1 MSVGIC
7 LSLTMQLNCLKFIIT
22 GEVCI
27 LYYQVTSNPLKTP
40 EGEQELL
47 IVQQILLDSNIGNVW
62 RMIMRICILIIES
75 RVYSLSRR

>member
-1 MSVGIC
+1 MSVSIC

-22 GEVCI
+22 GEVYI
-27 LYYQVTSNPLKTP
+27 LYQVTSNPLKTS

-62 RMIMRICILIIES
+62 RMIMGICILIIENK
-75 RVYSLSRR
+75 VYSLFRI